1 MSVNVTPLP
10 RPAADRPLLEIRH
23 LSVDFHTSRG
33 TVHAVR
39 DVSLEVRRGETLAI
53 LGESGSGKSITVAA
67 VMDLI
72 DSPPGFIRSGE
83 ILLDDVDLRRIGA
96 GARRDINGRRI
107 AMIFQ
112 DPLAALNPVYPVG
125 WQVAETLRVHGLGAR
140 RPHDIAVELLDRV
153 GIPDAARRANHYPH
167 QFSGGQRQRIIIAM
181 AIATEPDLLI
191 ADEPT
196 TALDVTVQAQ
206 ILRLLKRLQAE
217 TGMGMILITHDL
229 GVAAKMADRVVVMQ
243 GGEIVESGD
252 VETVLTAP
260 SHPYTQRLLE
270 SVPGRH
276 GFPKAGARREA
287 VPLLEV
293 RDLVVEYGAGGLF
306 SSGMFGGGKQQG
318 LRAVDHVSL
327 SLSRGESLGLVGES
341 GSGKST
347 LARTLLG
354 LSDATSGQ
362 VLYAGKDIANFTAE
376 QRTAFRRHIQVVF
389 QDPTASLNPYMT
401 VRQIISEPWA
411 IHPGVVPRIAWPERV
426 RELLEKV
433 GLKPEHALRY
443 PHQFS
448 GGQRQRIAIAR
459 ALALDPDV
467 LVCDEAVS
475 ALDVSIQAQIMDL
488 LKQLRRDFGLSFLFI
503 AHDLPVVRDFADRVL
518 VMRNGKI
525 VESGSTTEVFE
536 RPQHPYTRELLAS
549 SLRVHAGGETAEP
562 IPFRPPTQSRKL

>member
-10 RPAADRPLLEIRH
+10 RPAGERPLLEIRK
-23 LSVDFHTSRG
+23 LSVDFHTSHG

-72 DSPPGFIRSGE
+72 DTPPGFIRSGE
-83 ILLDDVDLRRIGA
+83 ILLDDVDLRKISA

-125 WQVAETLRVHGLGAR
+125 WQVAEALRVHGLGAQ
-140 RPHDIAVELLDRV
+140 RPQDVAVELLDRV
-153 GIPDAARRANHYPH
+153 GIPDAARRASDYPH
-167 QFSGGQRQRIIIAM
+167 QFSGGQRQRIMIAM

-206 ILRLLKRLQAE
+206 ILRLLKRLQDE

-229 GVAAKMADRVVVMQ
+229 GVAAEMADRVAVMQ
-243 GGEIVESGD
+243 GGEIVEAGD

-260 SHPYTQRLLE
+260 SHAYTRRLLE
-270 SVPGRH
+270 SVPGRY
-276 GFPKAGARREA
+276 GFPKAETRRETA
-287 VPLLEV
+287 PLLEV
-293 RDLVVEYGAGGLF
+293 RDLVVEYAGRGVFGTGWFSGA
-306 SSGMFGGGKQQG
+306 KQQG
-318 LRAVDHVSL
+318 LRAVDHL
-327 SLSRGESLGLVGES
+327 SLTLNRGESLGLVGES

-362 VLYAGKDIANFTAE
+362 VLYEGNDIADFTAAD
-376 QRTAFRRHIQVVF
+376 RTAFRRHIQVVF

-401 VRQIISEPWA
+401 VREIISEPWA
-411 IHPGVVPRIAWPERV
+411 IHSGVVPRGEWPVRV

-443 PHQFS
+443 AHQFS

-459 ALALDPDV
+459 ALALKPDV

-475 ALDVSIQAQIMDL
+475 ALDVSIRAQIMDL

-503 AHDLPVVRDFADRVL
+503 AHDLLVVRDFAERVL

-525 VESGSTTEVFE
+525 VESGPTAEVFE

-549 SLRVHAGGETAEP
+549 SLRVHAEGAAAEP
-562 IPFRPPTQSRKL
+562 IPFRAPTQSRKL